1 VTAAT
6 GGIVRIGCLG
16 AAKIAPN
23 ALVKP
28 ARNVDGVEVTAIAA
42 RDRRRAHEFADKHG
56 IPNVHATYD
65 DVVEDPDIDAVY
77 IPLPNGLHAEWMR
90 KALEHGKHVL
100 CEKPFTSNAAQA
112 ESIRD
117 LAAQQHPDLVVMEA
131 FHMRYHPLAQRMV
144 DIVQGG
150 ELGEVRH
157 LDASFCFPL
166 FARHDIRWQLDLA
179 GGALMDAGCYA
190 IHMVRHMAGAD
201 GDEPTVTHAEA
212 KLRSPGVDRW
222 IRADLR
228 WPDGRTGRVTAS
240 MWSANVLRL
249 AAHATGDRGTMRVL
263 NPLAPHLFNRL
274 GVTGR
279 RPERVKGESTYTHQ
293 LRAFADAVT
302 NGTPTATRTP
312 PADSVA
318 NMRVI
323 DAVYRAAGL
332 RPRGDLDKNTF

>member
-1 VTAAT
+1 VGPVT
-6 GGIVRIGCLG
+6 VRVGCLG

-28 ARNVDGVEVTAIAA
+28 ARKVGGVAVTAIAA
-42 RDRRRAHEFADKHG
+42 RDRRRAQQFADTHG

-65 DVVEDPDIDAVY
+65 DLVEDPDVDAVY

-100 CEKPFTSNAAQA
+100 CEKPFTSNAHEA
-112 ESIRD
+112 EAIRE
-117 LAAQQHPDLVVMEA
+117 LAEGQHPDLVVMEA
-131 FHMRYHPLAQRMV
+131 FHWRYHPLAQRMV

-166 FARHDIRWQLDLA
+166 FPRHDIRWQLDLA

-190 IHMVRHMAGAD
+190 IHMVRHMAGAT
-201 GDEPTVTHAEA
+201 GDNEPTVTHAEA

-249 AAHATGDRGTMRVL
+249 SAGARGDRGTMRVL

-274 GVTGR
+274 KVTGR
-279 RPERVKGESTYTHQ
+279 RAERVGGDSTYAFQ
-293 LRAFADAVT
+293 LRAFVDAVT
-302 NGTPTATRTP
+302 DGAPTAVLTP
-312 PADSVA
+312 PSDSVA

-332 RPRGDLDKNTF
+332 EPRAS

>member
-1 VTAAT
+1 MT
-6 GGIVRIGCLG
+6 IRIGCLG

-23 ALVKP
+23 ALITP
-28 ARNVDGVEVTAIAA
+28 ARKVDGVEVTAIAA
-42 RDRRRAHEFADKHG
+42 RDERRAREFAATHG

-65 DVVEDPDIDAVY
+65 DVVEDPDVDAVY

-90 KALEHGKHVL
+90 TALEHGKHVL
-100 CEKPFTSNAAQA
+100 CEKPFTSNAAEA
-112 ESIRD
+112 EAIRD
-117 LAAQQHPDLVVMEA
+117 LADQHPDLVVMEA
-131 FHMRYHPLAQRMV
+131 FHWRYHPLAERMV

-157 LDASFCFPL
+157 LEASFCFPL
-166 FARHDIRWQLDLA
+166 FARNDIRWQLDLA

-190 IHMVRHMAGAD
+190 VHMVRHMAGAGAGD
-201 GDEPTVTHAEA
+201 DEPTVARAEA

-228 WPDGRTGRVTAS
+228 WDDGRTARVTAS

-249 AAHATGDRGTMRVL
+249 SAGATGDRGTMRVL

-274 GVTGR
+274 KVTGR
-279 RPERVKGESTYTHQ
+279 RGERVRGESTYTCQ

-302 NGTPTATRTP
+302 TGAPTHTP
-312 PADSVA
+312 PSDSVA

-323 DAVYRAAGL
+323 DGIYRAAGL
-332 RPRGDLDKNTF
+332 HPRAS